1 MYKLYKVNV
10 PSSAVNNVTFTLVAK
25 GVRGKLAPLMDQL
38 SRSREPYA
46 IYDINNMLVSRS
58 W

>member
-1 MYKLYKVNV
+1 MYKLYKLNT
-10 PSSAVNNVTFTLVAK
+10 STIITFTLVAE

-46 IYDINNMLVSRS
+46 IYDINNRLVSRS

>member
-10 PSSAVNNVTFTLVAK
+10 PESKAKRVTFILVAE
-25 GVRGKLAPLMDQL
+25 GVRGRLAPLMDQL
-38 SRSREPYA
+38 SRSRDPYA
-46 IYDINNMLVSRS
+46 IYDINNNLVSRS

>member
-10 PSSAVNNVTFTLVAK
+10 PESKARHVTFSLVAE
-25 GVRGKLAPLMDQL
+25 GARGKLGPLMDQL
-38 SRSREPYA
+38 SRSRDPYA
-46 IYDINNMLVSRS
+46 IYDINNKLMSRS

>member
-10 PSSAVNNVTFTLVAK
+10 TNSMADRVTFTLITE
-25 GVRGKLAPLMDQL
+25 GTRGKLGPLMDQL
-38 SRSREPYA
+38 SRSRDPYA
-46 IYDINNMLVSRS
+46 IYDINNRLVSRS